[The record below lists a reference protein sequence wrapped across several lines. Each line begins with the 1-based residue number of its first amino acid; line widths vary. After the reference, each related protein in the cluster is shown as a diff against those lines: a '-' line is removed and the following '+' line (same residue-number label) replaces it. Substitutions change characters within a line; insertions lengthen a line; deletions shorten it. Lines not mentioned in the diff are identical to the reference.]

1 MKMAYLKARSDAG
14 FRLQVLRIRWFDG
27 CEARIALL
35 AQFVKKVEFYHVTD
49 VTSRG
54 LELPKECM
62 MRSGRWQ
69 PWSRNFVEEMER
81 DVGRWDIW

>member
-1 MKMAYLKARSDAG
+1 MAP
-14 FRLQVLRIRWFDG
+14 
-27 CEARIALL
+27 L

-62 MRSGRWQ
+62 MRRAVATLVSEFRGGDGTRCRSLGYLVILDRMSCTQVVPFARMYWIGV
-69 PWSRNFVEEMER
+69 R
-81 DVGRWDIW
+81 G